1 MVGIVSYGTY
11 IPKYRIKVSD
21 IANAWQKDPRDIE
34 AALQVE
40 EKAVPNTDED
50 TITMGVEATMRALR
64 SVSLDPKKLQSVF
77 VGSESHPY
85 AVNPSS
91 TIIAEAIGMNNH
103 YFSVDMKFAC
113 KAATAAMQVTV
124 GLIASSEVDYGL
136 IIGSDTAQAKPHD
149 VLEYTASSAASSFIL
164 GNNKDEVIAKV
175 LHMSSFSS
183 NTPDLWRRD
192 GVRYPSHFGR
202 FTGQPAYFAHVL
214 GEAQALLEKSKMKPE
229 EFDYCVFHMPNG
241 KFPRTVATKLG
252 FRNEQLL
259 PSLTIDTVGNPYT
272 ASALLGLA
280 ATLDI
285 AKPGQKIFFV
295 SYGSGA
301 GADGFVFETTKRLKD
316 FQKKTLPVARQI
328 ANKEYISYLEYLQK
342 THKL

>member
-11 IPKYRIKVSD
+11 IPKYRVRIED
-21 IANAWQKDPRDIE
+21 IAKAWHKNPDDIIS
-34 AALQVE
+34 ALSIK

-50 TITMGVEATMRALR
+50 AITLAVESSVRALR
-64 SVSLDPKKLQSVF
+64 AVGLDPKKLKSIF

-124 GLIASSEVDYGL
+124 GLIASNEVEYGL
-136 IIGSDTAQAKPHD
+136 VIGSDTAQAKPHD
-149 VLEYTASSAASSFIL
+149 ILEYTASSIAASYIL
-164 GNNKDEVIAKV
+164 GSNENEIIANV

-183 NTPDLWRRD
+183 NTPDFWRRD

-214 GEAQALLEKSKMKPE
+214 GEAQALLEKSGMKPE
-229 EFDYCVFHMPNG
+229 DFDYCVFHMPNG
-241 KFPRTVATKLG
+241 KFPRTVAAKLG
-252 FRNEQLL
+252 FTKEQLL
-259 PSLTIDTVGNPYT
+259 PSLTVDTVGNPYT

-280 ATLDI
+280 AVLDI
-285 AKPGQKIFFV
+285 AKPNAKIFFV

-301 GADGFVFETTKRLKD
+301 GSDGFIFETTKNLLK
-316 FQKKTLPVARQI
+316 FQKNTLPVEKQI
-328 ANKEYISYLEYLQK
+328 ANKEYITYLEYLQK